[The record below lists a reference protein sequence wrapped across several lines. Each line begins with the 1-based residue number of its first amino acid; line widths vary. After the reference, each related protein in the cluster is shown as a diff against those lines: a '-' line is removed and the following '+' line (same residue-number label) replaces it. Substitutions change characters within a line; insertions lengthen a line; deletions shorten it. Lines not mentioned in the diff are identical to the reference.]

1 MTNKE
6 LRDRLDALEDDAT
19 VVFHS
24 EFIES
29 AQEITSVE
37 TEYIKREDGTEV
49 AIIVLESDPE
59 E

>member
-6 LRDRLDALEDDAT
+6 LRDRLDAFEDDAT

-24 EFIES
+24 EFIEA

-37 TEYIKREDGTEV
+37 TEFVKKGEEEV
-49 AIIVLESDPE
+49 ALIVLESNPE